1 MESLE
6 CRECSH
12 FIFKVITPITETVS
26 PYLMYMYRNI
36 LSLQRPG
43 FQWICLSE
51 KGFGESE
58 KFQTALKLFLWHSCM
73 LFIFVYNSSLK
84 YLKFLYKMLSS
95 NLMKSVAFKMSSLRE
110 KTISVVH
117 FYSEQS
123 KSMSSISA
131 ELKIGK
137 SAVHKIIKKWKK
149 AGTIDDDQRVGNS
162 GQKQM

>member
-1 MESLE
+1 
-6 CRECSH
+6 
-12 FIFKVITPITETVS
+12 
-26 PYLMYMYRNI
+26 
-36 LSLQRPG
+36 
-43 FQWICLSE
+43 
-51 KGFGESE
+51 
-58 KFQTALKLFLWHSCM
+58 M
-73 LFIFVYNSSLK
+73 LFFFNVYANSLK

-123 KSMSSISA
+123 KNVSSISA
-131 ELKIGK
+131 ELKIAK
-137 SAVHKIIKKWKK
+137 SAVHNIKKWKK